1 MNSLVGLV
9 KKDLMIS
16 RFLFIVW
23 FAINILFMIGSFFL
37 SKYMH
42 EPMVPIGIFI
52 MLLVLNTMLIPV
64 LVSASLRVEGKTQLW
79 LYNPQSST
87 KLLLSKII
95 TAISYQVISL
105 ILLFAY
111 GYIVFKFSISSTI
124 NLDSILINE
133 SFSVSIFL
141 MALGLYLTFWIMFY
155 WAIYHSLGK
164 FPRIRRV
171 RWLVIVVIFIGLS
184 IIEDLILKIDAFS
197 NLLDKWHFSIGLN
210 PSFQYKNETW
220 DFTFVNT
227 NFPLIPILIYFI
239 ISLILFVITSWLL
252 DKKVEV

>member
-9 KKDLMIS
+9 KKDLLIS

-95 TAISYQVISL
+95 TAVSYQVISL
-105 ILLFAY
+105 ILLFVY

-124 NLDSILINE
+124 KLDSILINE

-141 MALGLYLTFWIMFY
+141 MAFGFISNILDYVLLGDLSF
-155 WAIYHSLGK
+155 
-164 FPRIRRV
+164 IR
-171 RWLVIVVIFIGLS
+171 
-184 IIEDLILKIDAFS
+184 
-197 NLLDKWHFSIGLN
+197 
-210 PSFQYKNETW
+210 
-220 DFTFVNT
+220 
-227 NFPLIPILIYFI
+227 
-239 ISLILFVITSWLL
+239 
-252 DKKVEV
+252 